1 MERKS
6 LFIFSRETLIPAQYF
21 KLWLIEYQTM
31 NKECWPLISSWY
43 SRCRDAVL
51 QHQKD
56 LFPGIVNPV
65 QIAQQWRM
73 LLLSRL
79 CLFSG
84 RAESSHL
91 ATGRST
97 GTEAGIPPYTGLS
110 WRATWT
116 SERSSLEWLFHGPT
130 SLFIKLCS
138 FYFLPRFSKAQVGFT
153 LNNQGEPTIP
163 VPLSISFWAQGL

>member
-6 LFIFSRETLIPAQYF
+6 LFIFSRETPIPAQYF
-21 KLWLIEYQTM
+21 KLWLIEYMVDKPM

-56 LFPGIVNPV
+56 LFPGVVNPV
-65 QIAQQWRM
+65 QIVHQWRM

-79 CLFSG
+79 CLFPG
-84 RAESSHL
+84 RAENSHL
-91 ATGRST
+91 TTGRST
-97 GTEAGIPPYTGLS
+97 GTEASIPPYTGLS

-116 SERSSLEWLFHGPT
+116 SEFSSLEWLFHGPT
-130 SLFIKLCS
+130 SPFIKLCS
-138 FYFLPRFSKAQVGFT
+138 FYFLSRFSKVQVGLT
-153 LNNQGEPTIP
+153 L
-163 VPLSISFWAQGL
+163 AK